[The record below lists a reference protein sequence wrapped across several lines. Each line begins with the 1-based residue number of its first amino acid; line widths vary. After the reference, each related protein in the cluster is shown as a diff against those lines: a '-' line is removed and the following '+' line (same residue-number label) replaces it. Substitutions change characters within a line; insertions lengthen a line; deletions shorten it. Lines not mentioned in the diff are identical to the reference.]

1 MSTFAA
7 LRRLVGSAWGLALT
21 RAEFASV
28 ELSLARAQLL
38 RWIALTLLATLLAL
52 LALLALSAL
61 VVLVLWERLGVGSV
75 GLLVV
80 VYAAAALLVW
90 RRVQRE
96 LGDAPPLLAGTV
108 AELRQDRD
116 ALWPEPADRGGEA
129 GR

>member
-7 LRRLVGSAWGLALT
+7 LRRLVGSAWSLALT

-38 RWIALTLLATLLAL
+38 RWIALTLLSALLAV

-61 VVLVLWERLGVGSV
+61 VVMVLWERLGVGSV
-75 GLLVV
+75 GLLVI
-80 VYAAAALLVW
+80 VYAVAALFVW

-96 LGDAPPLLAGTV
+96 LADAPPLLAETF

-116 ALWPEPADRGGEA
+116 ALWVEPAGRGEEA

>member
-7 LRRLVGSAWGLALT
+7 VRRLVGSAWSLVLT

-28 ELSLARAQLL
+28 ELSLARGQLL
-38 RWIALTLLATLLAL
+38 RWIALTLLAMLLAL

-61 VVLVLWERLGVGSV
+61 VVLVLWERLGVASV
-75 GLLVV
+75 ALLVV
-80 VYAAAALLVW
+80 VYAAAAAIVW

-96 LGDAPPLLAGTV
+96 LDEAPPLLAETF

-116 ALWPEPADRGGEA
+116 ALWAEPVAGGKEA
-129 GR
+129 AS